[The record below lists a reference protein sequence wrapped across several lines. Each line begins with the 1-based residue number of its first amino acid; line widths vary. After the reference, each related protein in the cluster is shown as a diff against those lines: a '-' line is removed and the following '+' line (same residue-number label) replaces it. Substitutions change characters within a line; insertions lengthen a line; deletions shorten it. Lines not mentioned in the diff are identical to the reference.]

1 MTKSLILDVGA
12 VRSMDDFYDE
22 VYRVLCSDFKSFGRN
37 WSAFKDVLRGGFGA
51 FEENESIEIVL
62 KGIKK
67 LKMHLPESQFSTIMK
82 YLENADN
89 ITLTKMLGV

>member
-1 MTKSLILDVGA
+1 MTKSFILDVDT

-22 VYRVLCSDFKSFGRN
+22 VHRVLCPNFKSFGRN

-67 LKMHLPESQFSTIMK
+67 LKMYLPESQFSRIMK
-82 YLENADN
+82 FLENADN
-89 ITLTKMLGV
+89 ITLTRI